1 MISFVLRY
9 LGQAVAYAVF
19 AASMAY
25 FSMYPVFT
33 YFPEDQAQIKFS
45 LSHGGKPKGDCRRL
59 TGTEA
64 GNLQANMRKPQV
76 CPRERLPV
84 MVELRLDGQVL
95 YQETLPPGGMWRD
108 GQSRVY
114 QRLAVTAGHHK
125 LNLGLRDSARTDG
138 FDYVRE
144 VEVDLKPH
152 QNLVIDFRPETG
164 GFFFR

>member
-1 MISFVLRY
+1 MTAALRY

-33 YFPEDQAQIKFS
+33 YFPDGQAQIKFS
-45 LSHGGKPKGDCRRL
+45 LSHSGKPKGDCRRL
-59 TGTEA
+59 TGEEA
-64 GNLQANMRKPQV
+64 GKVQANMRKPQV
-76 CPRERLPV
+76 CPRERTPV
-84 MVELRLDGQVL
+84 TVELKLDGRVL
-95 YQETLPPGGMWRD
+95 YQETLPPGGLWKD

-114 QRLAVTAGHHK
+114 QRLAAAVGRHK
-125 LNLGLRDSARTDG
+125 LNLGLRDSAREEG
-138 FDYVRE
+138 FDYERE
-144 VEVDLKPH
+144 VEIDLKPY